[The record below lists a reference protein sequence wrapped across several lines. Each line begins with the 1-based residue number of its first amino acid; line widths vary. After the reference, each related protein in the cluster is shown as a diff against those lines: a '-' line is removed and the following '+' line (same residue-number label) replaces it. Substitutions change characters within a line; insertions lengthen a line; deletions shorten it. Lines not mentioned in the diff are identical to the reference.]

1 MVRDM
6 LMFWK
11 SERETERSGKSQ
23 GNSLKFL
30 LKKIKLFA
38 IFCHFSAIIFPQ
50 FQEIKIRKIKI
61 WKIISLRFDKI
72 IPLTLR
78 KAFLPWVA
86 VRKCFSNKRPQHR
99 CFPVNIKNTSDGY
112 FYLAPRAPWVAHIKY
127 PVSIKKSC
135 RFLMVECILVSRE
148 IILE

>member
-38 IFCHFSAIIFPQ
+38 ISCHFSAIIFPQ

-78 KAFLPWVA
+78 KAFLP
-86 VRKCFSNKRPQHR
+86 
-99 CFPVNIKNTSDGY
+99 
-112 FYLAPRAPWVAHIKY
+112 
-127 PVSIKKSC
+127 
-135 RFLMVECILVSRE
+135 
-148 IILE
+148 